1 MVMVMMFVM
10 AYERYS
16 HQGKRTFPRWESI
29 IPTVGTH
36 HSRRGND
43 FEGAAFVGLQLLI
56 YYCFMIPI
64 PTIFTSL
71 KGC

>member
-16 HQGKRTFPRWESI
+16 HG
-29 IPTVGTH
+29 
-36 HSRRGND
+36 GND
-43 FEGAAFVGLQLLI
+43 FEGATFVGLQLLI